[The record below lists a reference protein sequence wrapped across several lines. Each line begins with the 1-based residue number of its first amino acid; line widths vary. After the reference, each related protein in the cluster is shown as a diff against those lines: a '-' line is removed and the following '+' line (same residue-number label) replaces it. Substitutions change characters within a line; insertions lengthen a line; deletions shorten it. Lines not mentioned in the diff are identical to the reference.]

1 MTMNTGEKIRGIR
14 LLKNLSQENMAEALQ
29 ISRVAYS
36 DIERGKTSLTESRIK
51 QIADVLKVTPDE
63 IYSFDKR
70 MSYFFENCPNA
81 NAYISNGSGSNIN
94 TVNNVENKDL
104 KHQLEK
110 LELENELLRVKHEKA
125 ELEAKYYKEM
135 ALKNNN

>member
-1 MTMNTGEKIRGIR
+1 MKTGEKIRGLR
-14 LLKNLSQENMAEALQ
+14 LLKHLSQENMAEALK

-36 DIERGKTSLTESRIK
+36 DIERGKTDLSESRIK
-51 QIADVLKVTPDE
+51 QIAEVLEVTPEE

-70 MSYFFENCPNA
+70 VNYFFDNCPNA
-81 NAYISNGSGSNIN
+81 NANVLNGSGTNSN
-94 TVNNVENKDL
+94 TVNNLENKDL

-110 LELENELLRVKHEKA
+110 LELQNELLRIKHEKA

-135 ALKNNN
+135 AEKVVV